1 MDSRAFLAGFGGF
14 ASGLGVAE
22 DDAMTDNKSTRFSLD
37 ELARQLA
44 ESVPQNLRVLGQDL
58 ERNFKSMLQSGLA
71 RMELVTREEFD
82 LQRGVLER
90 TRAKLESMEARLGD
104 LEKALSGK

>member
-1 MDSRAFLAGFGGF
+1 MADK
-14 ASGLGVAE
+14 
-22 DDAMTDNKSTRFSLD
+22 KSTRFSLD

-58 ERNFKSMLQSGLA
+58 ERNFKSLLHAGLE

-82 LQRGVLER
+82 VQAAVLAR
-90 TRAKLESMEARLGD
+90 TREKLETMEARLAE
-104 LEKALSGK
+104 LEKSLSSR